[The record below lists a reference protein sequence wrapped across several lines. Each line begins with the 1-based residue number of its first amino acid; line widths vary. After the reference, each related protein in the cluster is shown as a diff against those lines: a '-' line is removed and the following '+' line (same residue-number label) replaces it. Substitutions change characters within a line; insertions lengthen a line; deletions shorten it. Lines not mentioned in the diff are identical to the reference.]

1 MIRRFELIS
10 HMNDRIRNALQA
22 IECVTYV
29 SQPEATEAVRKE
41 VNAIDGVLL
50 EVLSETDFTGVDQTE
65 TAPIKTSRKSA

>member
-1 MIRRFELIS
+1 
-10 HMNDRIRNALQA
+10 
-22 IECVTYV
+22 VTYV

-41 VNAIDGVLL
+41 VNAIDGVLR